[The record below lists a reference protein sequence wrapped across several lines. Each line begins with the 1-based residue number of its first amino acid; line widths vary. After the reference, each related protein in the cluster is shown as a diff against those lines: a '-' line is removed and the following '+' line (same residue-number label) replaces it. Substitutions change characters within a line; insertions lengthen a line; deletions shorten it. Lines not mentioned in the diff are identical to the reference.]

1 MSDVELAVIGAGP
14 AGLAAAREAS
24 SRGVAVTIVDDN
36 PMPGGQYFRQAA
48 SDSLRRIA
56 GNIFDESARGASLLG
71 TVEHARVD
79 YRPDSCALGFF
90 ESELSVVSGGRVTTF
105 TPRCTVIAAGC
116 TERPTPF
123 PGWTLPGVIGAGSAQ
138 NLMKSQRVVP
148 GKRIL
153 VGGNGPL
160 NLLTASNL
168 VRLGATVV
176 AVVEAARDRQA
187 WGRIPGLLIE
197 PTILLRGLG
206 YRARLMMAG
215 VPFHS
220 AHVVVEARGTDRV
233 EEARIAPIG
242 PTGKVDFARSRTLGV
257 DTIVWGF
264 GLVPATEK
272 TRALGCQHVYQARK
286 GGWMP
291 ARSAL
296 METTRHNVF
305 SVGDCAGIAGVEKAL
320 LKGRL
325 AGLVAAQRL
334 GRASDTD
341 ARRLNA
347 RLRARLVRLER
358 FRHAIE
364 AVYAPGLDTLSLVGE
379 DTIVCRCED
388 VVAADLRAALNEGV
402 SEANSLKAISRVS
415 MGRCQ
420 GRNCLT
426 TVAALIAEA
435 RGCRLDEVAL
445 PTPRPPMRPVNIG
458 SLVADP
464 KI

>member
-1 MSDVELAVIGAGP
+1 LKDVELAVIGAG
-14 AGLAAAREAS
+14 LAAARGAS

-56 GNIFDESARGASLLG
+56 GAIFDESVRGASLLG
-71 TVEHARVD
+71 TVDHARVD
-79 YRPDSCALGFF
+79 YRPDSTALGFF
-90 ESELSVVSGGRVTTF
+90 ESELSVVSGGRATMLN
-105 TPRCTVIAAGC
+105 PRCTVIAAGC
-116 TERPTPF
+116 TERPAPF

-138 NLMKSQRVVP
+138 NLMKSQRIVP

-160 NLLTASNL
+160 NLLAASNL

-187 WGRIPGLLIE
+187 WARIPGLLLE
-197 PTILLRGLG
+197 PAILMRGLG
-206 YRARLMMAG
+206 YRARMMMAG

-220 AHVVVEARGTDRV
+220 AHVIVEARGSDRV
-233 EEARIAPIG
+233 EEARIAPISAN
-242 PTGKVDFARSRTLGV
+242 GKVDLARSRTLGV

-264 GLVPATEK
+264 GLVPATEM
-272 TRALGCQHVYQARK
+272 TRALGCQHVYHARK

-291 ARSAL
+291 ARSPL

-305 SVGDCAGIAGVEKAL
+305 SVGDCAGVAGVEKAL
-320 LKGRL
+320 LEGRL

-334 GRASDTD
+334 GLARDSG

-347 RLRARLVRLER
+347 RLRARLARLER
-358 FRHAIE
+358 FRRAIE
-364 AVYAPGLDTLSLVGE
+364 AVYAPGLDTLSLVTE

-388 VVAADLRAALNEGV
+388 VVAAELRAALNEGV
-402 SEANSLKAISRVS
+402 TEVNSLKAISRVS

-420 GRNCLT
+420 GRNCLM

-435 RGCRLDEVAL
+435 QGCRLDEVVL
-445 PTPRPPMRPVNIG
+445 PRPRSPMRPVNIG
-458 SLVADP
+458 NLVAELE
-464 KI
+464 I